1 MNRFDI
7 TRGSVTF
14 SIPTVI
20 EIEGEKVYIDES
32 NIQDQREDY
41 EGNLCA
47 VELRFE
53 TEFTGKIAFFIKTS
67 YDELVVAYGTLDE
80 EESMEGFEYEH
91 PEDQPYDI
99 LPEGEIS
106 EEFKDNIRI
115 IEEPNY

>member
-7 TRGSVTF
+7 TRGRVTF

-20 EIEGEKVYIDES
+20 EIEGEKVCIDEL
-32 NIQDQREDY
+32 NVQELREDY

-53 TEFTGKIAFFIKTS
+53 TEFTGKIALFIRSS
-67 YDELVVAYGTLDE
+67 YDEFVVAYGTLAE
-80 EESMEGFEYEH
+80 EESMDGMEYEH

-115 IEEPNY
+115 IGEY